1 MPSVYRIASTSP
13 AYSYDDMTGKG
24 AELSGGRWN
33 RKGMP
38 VVYTAS
44 SVALAALETIVHT
57 DTGAWPLNRYVM
69 EIAIPDALWD
79 AAEVPAEAR
88 KGAGGLPPVWD
99 AQPAPKETLDF
110 GDRWLTQQRSLLLIV
125 PSVVVPL
132 ESNILINPRHP
143 DAGQVKIVRTT
154 KFIYDGRIR
163 P

>member
-1 MPSVYRIASTSP
+1 MRSVFRIASTSP
-13 AYSYDDMTGKG
+13 AYNYDDMTGKG

-69 EIAIPDALWD
+69 EIAIPDALWE
-79 AAEVPAEAR
+79 AAEVPA
-88 KGAGGLPPVWD
+88 
-99 AQPAPKETLDF
+99 KETLDF
-110 GDRWLTQQRSLLLIV
+110 GDRWLAQKRSLLLVV

-143 DAGQVKIVRTT
+143 DAGQVKIIRTT